1 MPKIKSTARSPHV
14 DMTPMVDLFTLLLT
28 FFLLTAT
35 FIPIEPAQI
44 TIPNSVSEKTT
55 PEHNL
60 ITIFI
65 APNKNIFF
73 NFDDGK
79 DTAYHYRANLLKAM
93 GIQYKTTFTPQE
105 LKKFTKLGTFGMP
118 MKDVKKWLNTEH
130 PKDAEKM
137 QTGIPMD
144 SIDNQLAWWVRM
156 ARTVNPYAEVAI
168 KADGDVVFPVI
179 KKVLDLVQN
188 NGVNRFNFITT
199 YQKEE
204 VGLKDLPK

>member
-35 FIPIEPAQI
+35 FLPIEPAQI
-44 TIPNSVSEKTT
+44 TIPNSISEKMT
-55 PEHNL
+55 PNNNL

-65 APNKNIFF
+65 SPDAKIFF
-73 NFDDGK
+73 NFDNGR
-79 DTAYHYRANLLKAM
+79 DTTFHHRANLLKAM
-93 GIQYKTTFTPQE
+93 GIQYGITFTPDQI
-105 LKKFTKLGTFGMP
+105 KRFSGGGTFGMP
-118 MKDVKKWLNTEH
+118 IQDFTKWLDMEN
-130 PKDAEKM
+130 PKDGEKM

-144 SIDNQLAWWVRM
+144 SLNNQLAWWVRM
-156 ARTVNPYAEVAI
+156 ARIVNNYAEVAI
-168 KADGDVVFPVI
+168 KADGDVEFPVI
-179 KKVLDLVQN
+179 KKVLDLVQT

-204 VGLKDLPK
+204 VGLKDLVQ

>member
-35 FIPIEPAQI
+35 FIPMEPAQI
-44 TIPNSVSEKTT
+44 TIPNSISEKTV
-55 PEHNL
+55 PDNNVM
-60 ITIFI
+60 TIFI
-65 APNKNIFF
+65 APNKKVFF
-73 NFDDGK
+73 NYDNGK
-79 DTAYHYRANLLKAM
+79 DTSYHYRANLLKAM
-93 GIQYKTTFTPQE
+93 GIQYKINFTPE
-105 LKKFTKLGTFGMP
+105 EMKKFSGGGTFGMP
-118 MKDVKKWLNTEH
+118 MKDMQRWLDTKN
-130 PKDAEKM
+130 PKEAEQM

-144 SIDNQLAWWVRM
+144 SLDNQLAWWVRM

-168 KADGDVVFPVI
+168 KADGDVAFPTI
-179 KKVLDLVQN
+179 KKVLDLVQS

>member
-1 MPKIKSTARSPHV
+1 MPKIKSTARTPHV

-44 TIPNSVSEKTT
+44 TIPNSISEMKT

-65 APNKNIFF
+65 APNKKIFF
-73 NFDDGK
+73 NFDDGL
-79 DTAYHYRANLLKAM
+79 DTSYHYRANLLKAM
-93 GIQYKTTFTPQE
+93 GIQYKIAFTPKE
-105 LKKFTKLGTFGMP
+105 LKKFTKLETFGMP
-118 MKDVKKWLNTEH
+118 MKDIRTWLDTEH
-130 PKDAEKM
+130 PKDAEKL

-179 KKVLDLVQN
+179 KKVLDLVQS